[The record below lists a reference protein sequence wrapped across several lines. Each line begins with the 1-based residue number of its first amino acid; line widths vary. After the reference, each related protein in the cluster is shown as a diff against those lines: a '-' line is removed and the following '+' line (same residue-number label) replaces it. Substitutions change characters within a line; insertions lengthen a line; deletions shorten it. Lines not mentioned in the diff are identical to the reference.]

1 LVYPLGEEGVMFIL
15 RSLRTVL
22 ALFLGVC
29 LLLLASSTSSSVNQG
44 GVRYV
49 IDAKA
54 SKFFAH
60 GLRGGL
66 FWFKGHEHVIQVKEF
81 SGEASV
87 TPGSILPAAL
97 QVTAQ
102 AGSLEETSSAFT
114 QQQKEIINK
123 ELREIVFHPE
133 QYPEISFRSTAVE
146 LESTKGGEFEVEI
159 KGNLT
164 LHGVTRQIEVPAKV
178 TMNGDTLRAVGKFTI
193 DRGDF
198 KVKATSAF
206 HGLVRVRSTV
216 RLEFDVVAR
225 RG

>member
-1 LVYPLGEEGVMFIL
+1 MFIF
-15 RSLRTVL
+15 RSLRTIAVL
-22 ALFLGVC
+22 LLTIC
-29 LLLLASSTSSSVNQG
+29 LLSLGSASVSAVNQG

-66 FWFKGHEHVIQVKEF
+66 FWFKGHEHMIQVKEF
-81 SGEASV
+81 SGEATI
-87 TPGSILPAAL
+87 TPGSIVPATL

-102 AGSLEETSSAFT
+102 AGSLEETSAAFT

-123 ELREIVFHPE
+123 ELSEIVFHPE
-133 QYPEISFRSTAVE
+133 QYPEISFRSTAVK
-146 LESTKGGEFEVEI
+146 LESTKGGEVEVEI

-164 LHGVTRQIEVPAKV
+164 LHGVTKQIEVPARV
-178 TMNGDTLRAVGKFTI
+178 TMNGDTLHAVGKFTI

-206 HGLVRVRSTV
+206 HGLVRVRNTV

>member
-1 LVYPLGEEGVMFIL
+1 MFIF
-15 RSLRTVL
+15 RSLRTIAVL
-22 ALFLGVC
+22 SLFICVLSFG
-29 LLLLASSTSSSVNQG
+29 STPVWSVNQDS
-44 GVRYV
+44 VRYV

-81 SGEASV
+81 GGEA
-87 TPGSILPAAL
+87 TITTGSIVPATL

-102 AGSLEETSSAFT
+102 AGSLEETSAAFT

-133 QYPEISFRSTAVE
+133 QYPEISFRSTDVE
-146 LESTKGGEFEVEI
+146 VESKKGGEAEVEI

-164 LHGVTRQIEVPAKV
+164 LHGVTRQIEIPAKV
-178 TMNGDTLRAVGKFTI
+178 TMNGDTVRAVGKFTI

-206 HGLVRVRSTV
+206 HGLVRVRNTV

-225 RG
+225 RA